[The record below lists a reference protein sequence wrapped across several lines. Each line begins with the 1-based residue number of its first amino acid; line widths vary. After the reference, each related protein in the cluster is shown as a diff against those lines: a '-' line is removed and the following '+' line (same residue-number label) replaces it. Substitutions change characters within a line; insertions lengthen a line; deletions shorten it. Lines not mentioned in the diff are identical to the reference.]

1 MAHKL
6 GAFGYAEPAS
16 FDPNFD
22 HAWFMRVISKEEN
35 GHQKHSSLTIAPH
48 SDAVDRSFA

>member
-22 HAWFMRVISKEEN
+22 HAWFMRVISKEE
-35 GHQKHSSLTIAPH
+35 KRSSETFVTH
-48 SDAVDRSFA
+48 YRTTFRRC